1 MALVLND
8 VIKRIHD
15 LPSLSAVVVE
25 LLTSMENDDV
35 DVHVLG
41 AKIAR
46 DQALTAKTLRLAN
59 SSFYGMAST
68 VTTIHQAISVLGFHS
83 IRTLVTAC
91 AISGSFAAGPGVMF
105 DFKAFWRH
113 VVATAVCAKL
123 LAVRFKLN
131 PDTAFTAGL
140 LHDIGTLVL
149 ATRFPAEYGQML
161 AYRRQHDCYIIE
173 AEQVIFGLDHAATGS
188 ALAAYWKFP
197 EAIQRAVAEHHS
209 DACADAGAASLQ
221 LVVHVA
227 NTVAHALDLSAL
239 EDDMAPPIAESVW
252 QALKLDQDAWMALFA
267 ATEAN
272 CGEMCK
278 ILVN

>member
-1 MALVLND
+1 MALDLKD
-8 VIKRIHD
+8 VIRRIHD

-25 LLTSMENDDV
+25 LLTSMEDEEV

-41 AKIAR
+41 AKIAH

-59 SSFYGMAST
+59 SSFYGMPSK

-91 AISGSFAAGPGVMF
+91 AISGSFPPGASGQF

-113 VVATAVCAKL
+113 SVATAVCAKL
-123 LAVRFKLN
+123 LALRFKLN

-149 ATRFPAEYGQML
+149 ATRFPDEYARML
-161 AYRRQHDCYIIE
+161 AHRSEHDCEISE
-173 AEQVIFGLDHAATGS
+173 AEQAVFGLDHAAAGS

-197 EAIQRAVAEHHS
+197 EAIQRAVAEHHGE
-209 DACADAGAASLQ
+209 AWAGPVSLQ
-221 LVVHVA
+221 LVVHAA
-227 NTVAHALDLSAL
+227 NTVAHALDLSGL
-239 EDDMAPPIAESVW
+239 DDDLAPPMPHAVW
-252 QALKLDQDAWMALFA
+252 QALGLSAGEWRALFA
-267 ATEAN
+267 ATEST
-272 CGEMCK
+272 CGEMCQ

>member
-1 MALVLND
+1 MAMVLGE

-25 LLTSMENDDV
+25 LLTSMEDEDV

-41 AKIAR
+41 AKIAH

-59 SSFYGMAST
+59 SSFYGMPSK
-68 VTTIHQAISVLGFHS
+68 VTSIHQAISVLGFHS

-91 AISGSFAAGPGVMF
+91 AVSGSFPPGSNALF

-113 VVATAVCAKL
+113 SVATAVCAKL
-123 LAVRFKLN
+123 LAVRLKLN

-161 AYRRQHDCYIIE
+161 AHRRQHDCYIIE
-173 AEQVIFGLDHAATGS
+173 AEQAVFGLDHAATGS
-188 ALAAYWKFP
+188 ALAAHWKFP
-197 EAIQRAVAEHHS
+197 ETMQRAVAEHHS
-209 DACADAGAASLQ
+209 DAVTGPATLQ
-221 LVVHVA
+221 LVVHAA
-227 NTVAHALDLSAL
+227 NTVAHALDLTGQ
-239 EDDMAPPIAESVW
+239 EDDLAPPMPHAVF
-252 QALKLDQDAWMALFA
+252 QALGLSDDQWQQLFA
-267 ATEAN
+267 ETEST
-272 CGEMCK
+272 CTEMCQ